1 MGAYNG
7 VTILHECIGRM
18 VMGCLLEFIMEVVGE
33 GVIESFA
40 YCYLQLMQLIV
51 PDKAVSEKTKK
62 ITKIIATTMAAVLLV
77 ALIVG
82 LGLFVQEDPATINIG
97 KYVLAVSLSVIVLQ
111 VLLGAAMRIA
121 DRFKK

>member
-1 MGAYNG
+1 
-7 VTILHECIGRM
+7 
-18 VMGCLLEFIMEVVGE
+18 MGCLLEFITEIVAE
-33 GVIESFA
+33 GVIEFFA
-40 YCYLQLMQLIV
+40 YCYLQMMLLIV
-51 PDKAVSEKTKK
+51 PDKAVTEKTKK